1 MLPGIVPTAD
11 GAGRQPY
18 TATVEKAS
26 ASPDD
31 HIASLPDSVRTDV
44 AALDTAFSQV
54 MGDHTRVLWTGV
66 FWGGSEQ
73 AIIGYGDYTYTRP
86 RGEIVEW
93 FIVGL
98 AVQKK
103 YISVYVNAVED
114 GRYLTE
120 KSADRLGKA
129 KVGKSSISFARLAD
143 IDLDVLLEL
152 VGKAGQLMRQ

>member
-1 MLPGIVPTAD
+1 MEK
-11 GAGRQPY
+11 
-18 TATVEKAS
+18 TATN
-26 ASPDD
+26 PDD
-31 HIASLPDSVRTDV
+31 HIASLPDSVRADITE
-44 AALDTAFSQV
+44 LDKAFSRV
-54 MGDHTRVLWTGV
+54 LSDHTRVLWTGV

-86 RGEIVEW
+86 RGSTVEW

-120 KSADRLGKA
+120 KYADRLGKA
-129 KVGKSSISFARLAD
+129 RVGKSSISFIRLAD

-152 VGKAGQLMRQ
+152 VGKAEQLMRQ